1 MSESDGTPA
10 GTDPAQTGSGPRGR
24 KGRTQDPAAAGTA
37 PEPGTAAAGPAA
49 AAGSQPAPGTVGSLV
64 MEAERHLANYQI
76 ANPAAAPDLNP
87 VRNLL
92 QRAARLAAQA
102 SEGDGGYAT
111 GGTSG

>member
-24 KGRTQDPAAAGTA
+24 KGRTQDPAAV
-37 PEPGTAAAGPAA
+37 
-49 AAGSQPAPGTVGSLV
+49 AGSQPAPGTVGSLV